1 MATMMQERP
10 ETFEESSTASE
21 RDYAGEPPR
30 RRLHWKRWVGLG
42 GLAVVAL
49 LVALLPQ
56 FMSTAMMRQR
66 LANSLLQDF
75 DGVVEI
81 GGADFSWWRP
91 SELSQMTMTDRQGA
105 TMARI
110 ESASVTTPLWRMFWP
125 GTQAFELK
133 VNRPEIVYEIDKYGR
148 TNWERVLAG
157 LRPSRPG
164 SFGWPEFRH
173 GTQPLRIRVIDGN
186 FVLRDHVSGRTIEAK
201 DVDIQMKRSVDF
213 LEGVLSGNT
222 QLVSQDEA
230 LAGGKLRASFQLAM
244 AGDQVVAGDV
254 EGKIEKTPLEMVQP
268 WLKQMV
274 PHLHLSAGNADG
286 EFQSKWTG
294 NLRTG
299 LKLAVEGT
307 LSASEVSV
315 QSTEWAAGHRLTG
328 DTLTG
333 TFAIDNT
340 LPTIPGKFD
349 IDWTLSNSQIS
360 EIPAAELPE
369 ELTKRELLP
378 VLDKPLQ
385 LGKISLQ
392 TRGTLNA
399 LKQELG
405 LETCALRSD
414 VFSAEMEGMIR
425 DLASGQLDF
434 DLEGTSR
441 GDLLPF
447 VFLARPD
454 WQLHLSGK
462 RLTAEEFALK
472 GRIQDAFGESAPA
485 ADDVDD
491 RRTSELE
498 EAPSPESLAD
508 LPRPVAPSETTDLKK
523 KQGSSTDN
531 SDNEAEPEPFAA
543 RARWNWEEL
552 EAYGVTS
559 HSGSLVTLYE
569 ERVLKIIP
577 RDVKIGPQGEFLA
590 YSEIDFNRKR
600 KVLRVG
606 EGMVLRNVD
615 FTEKMC
621 RSWLEYVAP
630 VLAEATDVEGRYSLY
645 VKEADIDLT
654 LGQATALSGVLQ
666 IQKTRLGPGPL
677 VQQLTA
683 PLQGVVN
690 IPNQN
695 APNRREPG
703 ALLKEGATWIELP
716 PQEVVFIKKE
726 DRLYHSSLEYQA
738 GRIRFISTGSVGED
752 KSLDLVLTIP
762 LDFIA
767 QGRPLARLLQQRPIE
782 LRVKGTLKQPDIDAS
797 QLANMGK
804 QLGQDAL
811 NSLLQGI
818 RERQRDR

>member
-10 ETFEESSTASE
+10 ETFGETFSSSE
-21 RDYAGEPPR
+21 NNAEAKPTR
-30 RRLHWKRWVGLG
+30 RRVHWKRWVGLG
-42 GLAVVAL
+42 VLVTVVL
-49 LVALLPQ
+49 GVALLPQ
-56 FMSTAMMRQR
+56 LMSTAMMRQR
-66 LANSLLQDF
+66 LADSLLQDF

-125 GTQAFELK
+125 GTQPFELK

-201 DVDIQMKRSVDF
+201 DVDIQMKRSAAF

-222 QLVSQDEA
+222 QLVSQQES
-230 LAGGKLRASFQLAM
+230 LAGGKVRAQFQLAL

-254 EGKIEKTPLEMVQP
+254 EGKIEKTPLEMIQP

-307 LSASEVSV
+307 LSASDVSV

-328 DTLTG
+328 ETLTG
-333 TFAIDNT
+333 TFAIDNS

-349 IDWTLSNSQIS
+349 IDWTLAKSHIR
-360 EIPAAELPE
+360 EIPADELPE
-369 ELTKRELLP
+369 ELTQRELQR
-378 VLDKPLQ
+378 VLEKPLS
-385 LGKISLQ
+385 LGDLRIQ
-392 TRGTLNA
+392 TQGTLNA
-399 LKQELG
+399 LKQELS

-414 VFSAEMEGMIR
+414 VFSAEMAGMIR
-425 DLASGQLDF
+425 DLASGQPDF

-462 RLTAEEFALK
+462 RLTAEEFALQ
-472 GRIQDAFGESAPA
+472 GRIQQAAGDSAGPVG
-485 ADDVDD
+485 DRED
-491 RRTSELE
+491 RRISELE
-498 EAPSPESLAD
+498 EAPSPDSLAD
-508 LPRPVAPSETTDLKK
+508 LPRPVAPANPDDPQSIKRA
-523 KQGSSTDN
+523 STDDPN
-531 SDNEAEPEPFAA
+531 DDEEPEPFAA
-543 RARWNWEEL
+543 RARWNWEQL
-552 EAYGVTS
+552 EAYGVSS
-559 HSGSLVTLYE
+559 HSGSLLTLYE
-569 ERVLKIIP
+569 DRVLKIIP

-606 EGMVLRNVD
+606 EGMVLRNVE

-630 VLAEATDVEGRYSLY
+630 IFAEATDLEGRYSLY

-677 VQQLTA
+677 VQQLTG

-695 APNRREPG
+695 ANRREPG
-703 ALLKEGATWIELP
+703 NLLREGATWIELP

-726 DRLYHSSLEYQA
+726 DRFHHSSLEYQA

-767 QGRPLARLLQQRPIE
+767 QGRPLARLLQPRPIE
-782 LRVKGTLKQPDIDAS
+782 LRVTGTLKQPDIDAS

-811 NSLLQGI
+811 NSLLQGL
-818 RERQRDR
+818 RDRQR

>member
-10 ETFEESSTASE
+10 ETFGETFSSSKNNAEAKPT
-21 RDYAGEPPR
+21 R
-30 RRLHWKRWVGLG
+30 RRVLWKRWVGLG
-42 GLAVVAL
+42 VLAVVVL
-49 LVALLPQ
+49 GVALLPQ
-56 FMSTAMMRQR
+56 LMSTAMMRQR
-66 LANSLLQDF
+66 LADSLLQDF

-91 SELSQMTMTDRQGA
+91 SELSRMTMTDRQGA

-125 GTQAFELK
+125 GTQPFELK

-201 DVDIQMKRSVDF
+201 DVDIQMKRSAAF

-222 QLVSQDEA
+222 QLVSQQES
-230 LAGGKLRASFQLAM
+230 LAGGKVRAQFQLAL

-254 EGKIEKTPLEMVQP
+254 EGKIEKTPLEMIQP

-307 LSASEVSV
+307 LSASDVSV

-328 DTLTG
+328 ETLTG
-333 TFAIDNT
+333 TFAIDNS

-349 IDWTLSNSQIS
+349 IDWTLAKSHIR
-360 EIPAAELPE
+360 EIPADELPE
-369 ELTKRELLP
+369 ELTQRELQR
-378 VLDKPLQ
+378 VLEKPLS
-385 LGKISLQ
+385 LGDLRLQ
-392 TRGTLNA
+392 TQGTLNA
-399 LKQELG
+399 LKQELS

-414 VFSAEMEGMIR
+414 VFSAEMAGMIR
-425 DLASGQLDF
+425 DLASGQPDF

-462 RLTAEEFALK
+462 RLTAEEFALQ
-472 GRIQDAFGESAPA
+472 GRIQQAAGDSAGPVG
-485 ADDVDD
+485 DRED
-491 RRTSELE
+491 RRISELE
-498 EAPSPESLAD
+498 EAPSPDSLAD
-508 LPRPVAPSETTDLKK
+508 LPRPVAPANPDDPQSIKRA
-523 KQGSSTDN
+523 STDDPN
-531 SDNEAEPEPFAA
+531 DDEEPEPFAA
-543 RARWNWEEL
+543 RARWNWEQL
-552 EAYGVTS
+552 EAYGVSS
-559 HSGSLVTLYE
+559 HSGSLLTLYE
-569 ERVLKIIP
+569 DRVLKIIP

-606 EGMVLRNVD
+606 EGMVLRNVE

-630 VLAEATDVEGRYSLY
+630 IFAEATDLEGRYSLY

-677 VQQLTA
+677 VQQLTG

-695 APNRREPG
+695 ANRREPG
-703 ALLKEGATWIELP
+703 NLLREGATWIELP

-726 DRLYHSSLEYQA
+726 DRFHHSSLEYQA

-767 QGRPLARLLQQRPIE
+767 QGRPLARLLQPRPIE
-782 LRVKGTLKQPDIDAS
+782 LRVTGTLKQPDIDAS

-811 NSLLQGI
+811 NSLLQGL
-818 RERQRDR
+818 RDRQR

>member
-10 ETFEESSTASE
+10 ETFGETFSSSE
-21 RDYAGEPPR
+21 NNAEAKPTR
-30 RRLHWKRWVGLG
+30 RRVHWKRWVGLG
-42 GLAVVAL
+42 VLVTVVL
-49 LVALLPQ
+49 GVALLPQ
-56 FMSTAMMRQR
+56 LMSTAMMRQR
-66 LANSLLQDF
+66 LADSLLQDF

-125 GTQAFELK
+125 GTQPFELK

-201 DVDIQMKRSVDF
+201 DVDIQMKRSAAF

-222 QLVSQDEA
+222 QLVSQQES
-230 LAGGKLRASFQLAM
+230 LAGGKVRAQFQLAL

-254 EGKIEKTPLEMVQP
+254 EGKIEKTPLEMIQP

-307 LSASEVSV
+307 LSASDVSV

-328 DTLTG
+328 ETLTG
-333 TFAIDNT
+333 TFAIDNS

-349 IDWTLSNSQIS
+349 IDWTLAKSHIR
-360 EIPAAELPE
+360 EIPADELPE
-369 ELTKRELLP
+369 ELTQRELQR
-378 VLDKPLQ
+378 VLEKPLS
-385 LGKISLQ
+385 LGDLRIQ
-392 TRGTLNA
+392 TQGTLNA
-399 LKQELG
+399 LKQELS

-414 VFSAEMEGMIR
+414 VFSAEMAGMIR
-425 DLASGQLDF
+425 DLASGQPDF

-472 GRIQDAFGESAPA
+472 GRIQQAAGDSAGPVG
-485 ADDVDD
+485 DRED
-491 RRTSELE
+491 RRISELE
-498 EAPSPESLAD
+498 EAPSPDSLAD
-508 LPRPVAPSETTDLKK
+508 LPRPVAPANPDDPQSIKRA
-523 KQGSSTDN
+523 STDDPN
-531 SDNEAEPEPFAA
+531 DDEEPEPFAA
-543 RARWNWEEL
+543 RARWNWEQL
-552 EAYGVTS
+552 EAYGVSS
-559 HSGSLVTLYE
+559 HSGSLLTLYE
-569 ERVLKIIP
+569 DRVLKIIP

-606 EGMVLRNVD
+606 EGMVLRNVE

-630 VLAEATDVEGRYSLY
+630 IFAEATDLEGRYSLY

-677 VQQLTA
+677 VQQLTG

-695 APNRREPG
+695 ANRREPG
-703 ALLKEGATWIELP
+703 NLLREGATWIELP

-726 DRLYHSSLEYQA
+726 DRFHHSSLEYQA

-767 QGRPLARLLQQRPIE
+767 QGRPLARLLQPRPIE
-782 LRVKGTLKQPDIDAS
+782 LRVTGTLKQPDIDAS

-811 NSLLQGI
+811 NSLLQGL
-818 RERQRDR
+818 RDRQR